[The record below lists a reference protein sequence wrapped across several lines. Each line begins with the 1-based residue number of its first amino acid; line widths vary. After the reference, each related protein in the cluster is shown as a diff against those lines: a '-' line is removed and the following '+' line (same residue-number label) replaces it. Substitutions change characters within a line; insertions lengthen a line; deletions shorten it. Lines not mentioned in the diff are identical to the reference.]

1 MYNPTFSYF
10 ISEYTSNVSNEYVP
24 TLNEYQINKEFIVK
38 NCDTSKKSD
47 ILQLLNS
54 NKVLDWIL
62 IKNNKNDFE
71 I

>member
-1 MYNPTFSYF
+1 MRENFKMCIQKIF
-10 ISEYTSNVSNEYVP
+10 
-24 TLNEYQINKEFIVK
+24 NEYQINKEFIVK